1 MFLSKNHKSHLFFNT
16 PRLKIQFSAIY
27 NFNWWDFPIHIQE
40 QQLRALNT
48 QNFFT
53 VAVRQ
58 ACHHRDTIKFSEFIF
73 WNYQLFWKHV
83 CFFFSFLIENL
94 LIINTRKWQIISSD
108 LKLFVNLSIFLF
120 FNSSS
125 TGLPATMTRN
135 RCFSPQLFVI
145 NHQHWWLCILASFY
159 QLQDVELNFQWV
171 GPFFVQSNQFILSKL
186 TLIIKKIT
194 SRVLLRWQLMK
205 CQLFV
210 IKSQ

>member
-1 MFLSKNHKSHLFFNT
+1 MCSDHVKQFLFLSKNHKSHLFFTT

-108 LKLFVNLSIFLF
+108 LKLFVNLSNFLF
-120 FNSSS
+120 FNCC
-125 TGLPATMTRN
+125 LPATMTRN
-135 RCFSPQLFVI
+135 RCFFPSIVCNQSSTSMTLHSCLVLSTSGTSNWTFNRFSLFSFKGI
-145 NHQHWWLCILASFY
+145 NLFHQ
-159 QLQDVELNFQWV
+159 N
-171 GPFFVQSNQFILSKL
+171 
-186 TLIIKKIT
+186 
-194 SRVLLRWQLMK
+194 
-205 CQLFV
+205 
-210 IKSQ
+210 